1 MMKGISMLTK
11 KIFLLI
17 SIIFILF
24 SFTGCYNTTGIDRQ
38 YFVVSFGID
47 LAENNLIK
55 LSLQIPSSSSGG
67 SGSSESAQASS
78 YQLYSVEGETIDECL
93 SILNNYLNKKI
104 NLSHCS
110 ALILSE
116 ELAKKGIEPYINTLT
131 NNTELRHSCEIIIS
145 STTALEVLEKVA
157 NSGEVFSARLFDY
170 LSTSS
175 QYTGYTIQST
185 FGDFFQALD
194 NDYYNPS
201 CIYTLVEKDTVQ
213 TNGIAIFNKA
223 TMIGHIDVS
232 NSISHLIVTNNLD
245 TCTITID
252 NPFEENEMLDLDVSL
267 YKNTDIKIDVIN
279 GSPFISLTV
288 YPEGTIKSSGSIFN
302 YIDDNNIKSVEDAT
316 SNYLEK
322 IIKDY
327 LYIISKK
334 YNSDIVGF
342 KGIYQTKFLTKEEFD
357 KVHWDEIFQDSYF
370 KIDLKTKINS
380 SNLFNKE

>member
-1 MMKGISMLTK
+1 MLRK
-11 KIFLLI
+11 KIILLI
-17 SIIFILF
+17 LIVFILF

-38 YFVVSFGID
+38 YFVISFGID
-47 LAENNLIK
+47 LAENDLIK
-55 LSLQIPSSSSGG
+55 FSLQIPFSSESSNSSS
-67 SGSSESAQASS
+67 SAQASD
-78 YQLYSVEGETIDECL
+78 YQIYSVEGETIDECI
-93 SILNNYLNKKI
+93 SILNNYLNKKL
-104 NLSHCS
+104 NFSHCS

-116 ELAKKGIEPYINTLT
+116 EIAQKGIESYINTLT

-145 STTALEVLEKVA
+145 SSTALEVLEKVS

-201 CIYTLVEKDTVQ
+201 CIYASVNNNTVQ
-213 TNGIAIFNKA
+213 TNGIAIFNKS

-245 TCTITID
+245 TCTITIE
-252 NPFEENEMLDLDVSL
+252 NPFEKNEMLDLDVSL
-267 YKNTDIKIDVIN
+267 YKNTEIKIDVIN
-279 GSPFISLTV
+279 NSPLIYITI
-288 YPEGTIKSSGSIFN
+288 YPEGTIRSSGSIFN
-302 YIDDNNIKSVEDAT
+302 YIDNNNLTSVESAT
-316 SNYLEK
+316 TNYLEK
-322 IIKDY
+322 ILKDY
-327 LYIISKK
+327 LYTISKK

-342 KGIYQTKFLTKEEFD
+342 KGIYQSTFPTKNKFD
-357 KVHWDEIFQDSYF
+357 KIHWDEIFQDSYF
-370 KIDLKTKINS
+370 KINLKTKINS

>member
-1 MMKGISMLTK
+1 MFRK
-11 KIFLLI
+11 KIILLI
-17 SIIFILF
+17 LIIIILF

-47 LAENNLIK
+47 LIENDLIK
-55 LSLQIPSSSSGG
+55 FTLQIPSSNSGG
-67 SGSSESAQASS
+67 SESSGSAQASS
-78 YQLYSVEGETIDECL
+78 YQLYSVEGETIDECI

-104 NLSHCS
+104 NFSHCS

-116 ELAKKGIEPYINTLT
+116 EIAKKGIEPFINTLT

-145 STTALEVLEKVA
+145 SSTALEVLEKVS
-157 NSGEVFSARLFDY
+157 NSGEIFSARLFDY

-201 CIYTLVEKDTVQ
+201 CIYVSVNNDTVQ
-213 TNGIAIFNKA
+213 TNGIALFNKSI
-223 TMIGHIDVS
+223 MIGHIDVS
-232 NSISHLIVTNNLD
+232 NSISHLIVTNDLD
-245 TCTITID
+245 TCTITIE
-252 NPFEENEMLDLDVSL
+252 NPFEENQKLDLDVSL
-267 YKNTDIKIDVIN
+267 YKNTEIEIDVIN
-279 GSPFISLTV
+279 GSPLISLTV
-288 YPEGTIKSSGSIFN
+288 YPEGTIRSSGSIFN
-302 YIDDNNIKSVEDAT
+302 YIDNNNITSVEHAT
-316 SNYLEK
+316 TNYLEK
-322 IIKDY
+322 ILKDY
-327 LYIISKK
+327 LYTISKK

-342 KGIYQTKFLTKEEFD
+342 KGIYQSTFPTKEEFD

-370 KIDLKTKINS
+370 KINLKTKINS

>member
-1 MMKGISMLTK
+1 MLKK
-11 KIFLLI
+11 KILLLI
-17 SIIFILF
+17 LIIIILF

-47 LAENNLIK
+47 LIENDLIK
-55 LSLQIPSSSSGG
+55 FSLQIPSSTSS
-67 SGSSESAQASS
+67 SSESSSSAQASS
-78 YQLYSVEGETIDECL
+78 YQLYSVEGETIDECI

-104 NLSHCS
+104 NFSHCS
-110 ALILSE
+110 ALVFSE
-116 ELAKKGIEPYINTLT
+116 EIAKKGVEPFINTLT

-145 STTALEVLEKVA
+145 STSALDVLEKVA

-201 CIYTLVEKDTVQ
+201 CIYASVNDNTVQ
-213 TNGIAIFNKA
+213 TNGIAIFNKS

-232 NSISHLIVTNNLD
+232 NSISHLIVTNDLD

-252 NPFEENEMLDLDVSL
+252 NPFEENEKLDLDVSL
-267 YKNTDIKIDVIN
+267 YKNTEIKIDVIN
-279 GSPFISLTV
+279 GSPFIILTI
-288 YPEGTIKSSGSIFN
+288 YPEGTIRSSGSIFN
-302 YIDDNNIKSVEDAT
+302 YIDNNNITSVEHAT
-316 SNYLEK
+316 TNYLEK
-322 IIKDY
+322 ILKDY
-327 LYIISKK
+327 LYTISKK

-342 KGIYQTKFLTKEEFD
+342 KGIYQSTFTTKEEFS
-357 KVHWDEIFQDSYF
+357 KIHWDEIFRDSYF
-370 KIDLKTKINS
+370 KINLKTKINS

>member
-1 MMKGISMLTK
+1 MLIK
-11 KIFLLI
+11 KIFFII

-38 YFVVSFGID
+38 YFIVSFGID
-47 LAENNLIK
+47 LVENNLIK
-55 LSLQIPSSSSGG
+55 LSLQIPSSSSGNSEG
-67 SGSSESAQASS
+67 SGSAQASS
-78 YQLYSVEGETIDECL
+78 YQLYSVEGQTIDECL

-110 ALILSE
+110 ALIISE
-116 ELAKKGIEPYINTLT
+116 EVAKKGIEPYINTLT

-145 STTALEVLEKVA
+145 STTALEVLEKVS

-201 CIYTLVEKDTVQ
+201 CIYAVVDNDTVQ
-213 TNGIAIFNKA
+213 TNGIAIFNKSA
-223 TMIGHIDVS
+223 MIGHIDVS
-232 NSISHLIVTNNLD
+232 NSISHLIVTNDLD
-245 TCTITID
+245 TCTITIE

-267 YKNTDIKIDVIN
+267 YKNTDINIDLIN
-279 GSPFISLTV
+279 GTPFISLTV
-288 YPEGTIKSSGSIFN
+288 YPEGTIRSSGSIFN
-302 YIDDNNIKSVEDAT
+302 YIDENNIKKVEVAT
-316 SNYLEK
+316 STYLEK
-322 IIKDY
+322 ILKDY
-327 LYIISKK
+327 LYTITKK

-342 KGIYQTKFLTKEEFD
+342 KGIYQSTFLTKEEFD
-357 KVHWDEIFQDSYF
+357 KIHWDEIFKDSYF
-370 KIDLKTKINS
+370 SIDLKTKINS

>member
-1 MMKGISMLTK
+1 MFIK
-11 KIFLLI
+11 K
-17 SIIFILF
+17 IIFILLMILILF
-24 SFTGCYNTTGIDRQ
+24 SLTGCYNTTGIDRQ
-38 YFVVSFGID
+38 YFIVSFGID
-47 LAENNLIK
+47 LIENNLIK
-55 LSLQIPSSSSGG
+55 LSLQIPSSSS
-67 SGSSESAQASS
+67 SGAKSSDSAQASS

-116 ELAKKGIEPYINTLT
+116 EVAKKGIEPYINTLT

-145 STTALEVLEKVA
+145 SSSALEVLEKVS

-170 LSTSS
+170 LSSSS
-175 QYTGYTIQST
+175 QYTGYTIQSS

-201 CIYTLVEKDTVQ
+201 CIYVSVDKDTVQ

-223 TMIGHIDVS
+223 NMIGHIDVS
-232 NSISHLIVTNNLD
+232 NSISHLIVTNDLD

-252 NPFEENEMLDLDVSL
+252 NPFENNEKLDLDVSL
-267 YKNTDIKIDVIN
+267 YKDTDIKIDIIN
-279 GSPFISLTV
+279 GSPFISLTI
-288 YPEGTIKSSGSIFN
+288 YPEGTIRSSGSIFN
-302 YIDDNNIKSVEDAT
+302 YIDNNNIKSVEHAT
-316 SNYLEK
+316 SAYLEK
-322 IIKDY
+322 ILKDY
-327 LYIISKK
+327 LYTITKK

-342 KGIYQTKFLTKEEFD
+342 KGIYQSNFLTKEEFD

-370 KIDLKTKINS
+370 NINLKTKINS

>member
-1 MMKGISMLTK
+1 MILK
-11 KIFLLI
+11 KFALLI
-17 SIIFILF
+17 LIFIILF
-24 SFTGCYNTTGIDRQ
+24 SLTGCYNTTGIDRQ

-47 LAENNLIK
+47 LAENDLIK
-55 LSLQIPSSSSGG
+55 FSLQIPSS
-67 SGSSESAQASS
+67 GSSSSESSSSAQASS
-78 YQLYSVEGETIDECL
+78 YQLYSVEGETIDECI

-104 NLSHCS
+104 NFSHCS

-116 ELAKKGIEPYINTLT
+116 EIAQKGIEPFINTLT

-145 STTALEVLEKVA
+145 STTALDVLEKVA

-201 CIYTLVEKDTVQ
+201 CIYASVSNDTVQ

-232 NSISHLIVTNNLD
+232 NSISHLIVTNDLD

-252 NPFEENEMLDLDVSL
+252 NPFEENEKLDLDVSL
-267 YKNTDIKIDVIN
+267 YKNTEIKIDVIN
-279 GSPFISLTV
+279 GSPLITLTI
-288 YPEGTIKSSGSIFN
+288 YPEGTIRSSGSIFN
-302 YIDDNNIKSVEDAT
+302 YIDNNNITSVEHAT
-316 SNYLEK
+316 TNYLEK

-327 LYIISKK
+327 LYTITKK

-342 KGIYQTKFLTKEEFD
+342 KGIYQSTFPTKEEFD

-370 KIDLKTKINS
+370 KINIKTKINS

>member
-1 MMKGISMLTK
+1 MFLK
-11 KIFLLI
+11 KSILLLL
-17 SIIFILF
+17 IIFIVF
-24 SFTGCYNTTGIDRQ
+24 SFSGCYNTTGIDRQ
-38 YFVVSFGID
+38 YFIVSFGID
-47 LAENNLIK
+47 LTENNLIK
-55 LSLQIPSSSSGG
+55 LSLQIPSSD
-67 SGSSESAQASS
+67 SGSSGSSDSAQASS

-93 SILNNYLNKKI
+93 AILNNYLNKKI

-110 ALILSE
+110 ALIISE
-116 ELAKKGIEPYINTLT
+116 EIAKKGIEPYINTLT

-145 STTALEVLEKVA
+145 SSTALEVLEKVS

-185 FGDFFQALD
+185 FGDFFQSLD

-201 CIYTLVEKDTVQ
+201 CIYASVNKDTIQ

-232 NSISHLIVTNNLD
+232 NSISHLIVTNDLD
-245 TCTITID
+245 TCTITIE
-252 NPFEENEMLDLDVSL
+252 NPLETNEYLDLDISL
-267 YKNTDIKIDVIN
+267 YKNTEINIDIIN

-288 YPEGTIKSSGSIFN
+288 YPEGTIRSSGSIFN
-302 YIDDNNIKSVEDAT
+302 YINDDNIKNVEHAT
-316 SNYLEK
+316 SIYLEK
-322 IIKDY
+322 ILKDY
-327 LYIISKK
+327 LYTISKK

-342 KGIYQTKFLTKEEFD
+342 KGIYQSSFLTKEEFD
-357 KVHWDEIFQDSYF
+357 KIHWDEIFQDSYF

>member
-1 MMKGISMLTK
+1 MLVKRFTIIIL
-11 KIFLLI
+11 IFI
-17 SIIFILF
+17 ILF

-47 LAENNLIK
+47 LVENDLIK
-55 LSLQIPSSSSGG
+55 FSLQIPSSSS
-67 SGSSESAQASS
+67 SGSESSSSAQASS
-78 YQLYSVEGETIDECL
+78 YQLYSVEGETIDECI

-104 NLSHCS
+104 NFSHCS

-116 ELAKKGIEPYINTLT
+116 EIAKKGVEPFINTLT

-145 STTALEVLEKVA
+145 STTALDVLEKVA

-201 CIYTLVEKDTVQ
+201 SIYASVSDNTVQ
-213 TNGIAIFNKA
+213 TNGIAIFNNSI
-223 TMIGHIDVS
+223 MIGHIDVS
-232 NSISHLIVTNNLD
+232 NSISHLIVTNDLD

-252 NPFEENEMLDLDVSL
+252 NPFEENEKLDLDVSL
-267 YKNTDIKIDVIN
+267 YKNTEIKIDVIN
-279 GSPFISLTV
+279 GSPFITLTI
-288 YPEGTIKSSGSIFN
+288 YPEGTIRSSGSIFN
-302 YIDDNNIKSVEDAT
+302 YIDNNNITNVEHAT
-316 SNYLEK
+316 TNYLEK

-327 LYIISKK
+327 LYTISKK

-342 KGIYQTKFLTKEEFD
+342 KGIYQSTFPTKEEFD

-370 KIDLKTKINS
+370 KINLKTKINS

>member
-1 MMKGISMLTK
+1 MLIK
-11 KIFLLI
+11 KIILLI
-17 SIIFILF
+17 LIIVILF

-38 YFVVSFGID
+38 YFVVAFGID

-55 LSLQIPSSSSGG
+55 FSLQIPSSSSGS
-67 SGSSESAQASS
+67 SGSSDSAQASD
-78 YQLYSVEGETIDECL
+78 YQLYSVEGETIDECI

-104 NLSHCS
+104 NFSHCS

-116 ELAKKGIEPYINTLT
+116 EIAKKGIEPFINTLT

-145 STTALEVLEKVA
+145 SGTALEVLEKVS
-157 NSGEVFSARLFDY
+157 NSGEIFSARLFDY

-201 CIYTLVEKDTVQ
+201 CIYASVNNDNIQ

-223 TMIGHIDVS
+223 IMIGHIDVS
-232 NSISHLIVTNNLD
+232 NSISHLIVTNDLD
-245 TCTITID
+245 TCTITIE

-267 YKNTDIKIDVIN
+267 YKNTDIKIDIIN
-279 GSPFISLTV
+279 GTPLISLTV
-288 YPEGTIKSSGSIFN
+288 YPEGTIRSSGSIFN
-302 YIDDNNIKSVEDAT
+302 YIDNNNITSVEHAT
-316 SNYLEK
+316 TNYLEK
-322 IIKDY
+322 ILKDY
-327 LYIISKK
+327 LYTISKK

-342 KGIYQTKFLTKEEFD
+342 KGIYQSTFPTKEEFD
-357 KVHWDEIFQDSYF
+357 KIHWDKIFQDSYF
-370 KIDLKTKINS
+370 KINIKTKINS

>member
-1 MMKGISMLTK
+1 M
-11 KIFLLI
+11 
-17 SIIFILF
+17 F

-38 YFVVSFGID
+38 YFVISFGID
-47 LAENNLIK
+47 LAENDLIK
-55 LSLQIPSSSSGG
+55 FSLQIPFSSENSSSS
-67 SGSSESAQASS
+67 SSAQAND
-78 YQLYSVEGETIDECL
+78 YQIYSVEGETIDECI
-93 SILNNYLNKKI
+93 SILNNYLNKKL
-104 NLSHCS
+104 NFSHCS

-116 ELAKKGIEPYINTLT
+116 EIAQKGIESFINTLT

-145 STTALEVLEKVA
+145 SSTALEVLEKVS

-201 CIYTLVEKDTVQ
+201 CIYASVNNNTVQ
-213 TNGIAIFNKA
+213 TNGIAIFNKS

-245 TCTITID
+245 TCTITIE
-252 NPFEENEMLDLDVSL
+252 NPFEKNEMLDLDVSL
-267 YKNTDIKIDVIN
+267 YKNTEIKIDVIN
-279 GSPFISLTV
+279 NSPLIYITV
-288 YPEGTIKSSGSIFN
+288 YPEGTIRSSGSIFN
-302 YIDDNNIKSVEDAT
+302 YIDNNNITSVEYAT
-316 SNYLEK
+316 TNYLEK
-322 IIKDY
+322 ILKDY
-327 LYIISKK
+327 LYTISKK

-342 KGIYQTKFLTKEEFD
+342 KGIYQSTFPTKDKFD
-357 KVHWDEIFQDSYF
+357 KIHWDEIFQDSYF
-370 KIDLKTKINS
+370 KINLKTKINS

>member
-1 MMKGISMLTK
+1 MLIK
-11 KIFLLI
+11 KIILI
-17 SIIFILF
+17 ILIVFILITF
-24 SFTGCYNTTGIDRQ
+24 SGCYNTTGIDRQ

-55 LSLQIPSSSSGG
+55 FSLQIPSSSSGK
-67 SGSSESAQASS
+67 SGDSGSAQASS
-78 YQLYSVEGETIDECL
+78 YQIYSVEGETIDECI
-93 SILNNYLNKKI
+93 SILNNYLNKKL
-104 NLSHCS
+104 NFSHCS

-116 ELAKKGIEPYINTLT
+116 KVAQKGIETFINTLT

-145 STTALEVLEKVA
+145 STTALDVLEKVS

-201 CIYTLVEKDTVQ
+201 CIYASVNDNTVQ
-213 TNGIAIFNKA
+213 TNGIAIFNKSI
-223 TMIGHIDVS
+223 MIGHIDVS
-232 NSISHLIVTNNLD
+232 NSISHLIVTNDLE
-245 TCTITID
+245 TCTITIE

-267 YKNTDIKIDVIN
+267 YKNTDIKIDIIN
-279 GSPFISLTV
+279 GSPLISITV
-288 YPEGTIKSSGSIFN
+288 YPEGTIRSSGSIFN
-302 YIDDNNIKSVEDAT
+302 YIDTKNITSVEKAAT
-316 SNYLEK
+316 NYLEK
-322 IIKDY
+322 ILKDY
-327 LYIISKK
+327 LYTISKK

-342 KGIYQTKFLTKEEFD
+342 KGIYQSTFLTKEEFD
-357 KVHWDEIFQDSYF
+357 KIHWDEIFMDSYF
-370 KIDLKTKINS
+370 KITLKTKINS

>member
-1 MMKGISMLTK
+1 MIRKKCLLFIILT
-11 KIFLLI
+11 I
-17 SIIFILF
+17 ILF
-24 SFTGCYNTTGIDRQ
+24 TFTGCYNTTGIDRQ

-47 LAENNLIK
+47 LIENDLIK
-55 LSLQIPSSSSGG
+55 FSLQIPSSG
-67 SGSSESAQASS
+67 STGSSDSAQASD
-78 YQLYSVEGETIDECL
+78 YQIYSVEGETIDECI
-93 SILNNYLNKKI
+93 SILNNYLNKKL
-104 NLSHCS
+104 NFSHCS
-110 ALILSE
+110 ALVLSE
-116 ELAKKGIEPYINTLT
+116 EIAKKGIEPFINTLT

-145 STTALEVLEKVA
+145 STTALDILEKVS
-157 NSGEVFSARLFDY
+157 NSGEIFSARLFDY

-201 CIYTLVEKDTVQ
+201 CIYASVNKNTVQ
-213 TNGIAIFNKA
+213 TNGIAIFKQA

-232 NSISHLIVTNNLD
+232 NSISHLIVTNDLE

-252 NPFEENEMLDLDVSL
+252 NPFEENEKLDLEISL
-267 YKNTDIKIDVIN
+267 YKNTDINIDIIN
-279 GSPFISLTV
+279 GSPLITLTI

-302 YIDDNNIKSVEDAT
+302 FINSNNIKSVEHAT
-316 SNYLEK
+316 TNYLEK
-322 IIKDY
+322 ILKDY

-342 KGIYQTKFLTKEEFD
+342 KGIYQSTFLTKEEFD
-357 KVHWDEIFQDSYF
+357 KIHWDKIFKDSYF
-370 KIDLKTKINS
+370 KINLNTKINS

>member
-1 MMKGISMLTK
+1 MVIK
-11 KIFLLI
+11 KIIFLILI
-17 SIIFILF
+17 IVILF

-38 YFVVSFGID
+38 YFAVSFGID
-47 LAENNLIK
+47 VAENDLLK
-55 LSLQIPSSSSGG
+55 FTLQIPTSSSS
-67 SGSSESAQASS
+67 SSESSSSAQASS
-78 YQLYSVEGETIDECL
+78 YQLYSVEGETIDECI

-104 NLSHCS
+104 NFSHCS

-116 ELAKKGIEPYINTLT
+116 EIAKKGIEPFINTLT

-145 STTALEVLEKVA
+145 SSTALEVLEKVS

-201 CIYTLVEKDTVQ
+201 CIYASVNDDTVQ
-213 TNGIAIFNKA
+213 TNGIAIFNKSI
-223 TMIGHIDVS
+223 MIGHIDVS
-232 NSISHLIVTNNLD
+232 NSISHLIITNDLD

-252 NPFEENEMLDLDVSL
+252 NPFETNEKLDLDISL
-267 YKNTDIKIDVIN
+267 YKNTEINIDIIN
-279 GSPFISLTV
+279 GSPFISITV
-288 YPEGTIKSSGSIFN
+288 YPEGTIRSSGSIFN
-302 YIDDNNIKSVEDAT
+302 YIDSSNITTVEAAAT
-316 SNYLEK
+316 NYLEK
-322 IIKDY
+322 ILKDY
-327 LYIISKK
+327 LYTISKQ

-342 KGIYQTKFLTKEEFD
+342 KGIYQSTFPTKESFE
-357 KVHWDEIFQDSYF
+357 KVHWDEIFQDSFF
-370 KIDLKTKINS
+370 KINLKTKINS

>member
-1 MMKGISMLTK
+1 MLIK
-11 KIFLLI
+11 KIILI
-17 SIIFILF
+17 ILIVFILITF
-24 SFTGCYNTTGIDRQ
+24 SGCYNTTGIDRQ

-55 LSLQIPSSSSGG
+55 FSLQIPSSSSGK
-67 SGSSESAQASS
+67 SGDSGSAQASS
-78 YQLYSVEGETIDECL
+78 YQIYSVEGETIDECI
-93 SILNNYLNKKI
+93 SILNNYLNKKL
-104 NLSHCS
+104 NFSHCS

-116 ELAKKGIEPYINTLT
+116 KVAQKGIETFINTLT

-145 STTALEVLEKVA
+145 STTALDVLEKVS

-201 CIYTLVEKDTVQ
+201 CIYASVNDDTVQ
-213 TNGIAIFNKA
+213 TNGIAIFNKSI
-223 TMIGHIDVS
+223 MIGHIDVS
-232 NSISHLIVTNNLD
+232 NSISHLIVTNDLE
-245 TCTITID
+245 TCTITIE

-267 YKNTDIKIDVIN
+267 YKNTDIKIDIIN
-279 GSPFISLTV
+279 GSPLISITV
-288 YPEGTIKSSGSIFN
+288 YPEGTIRSSGSIFN
-302 YIDDNNIKSVEDAT
+302 YIDTKNITSVEKAAT
-316 SNYLEK
+316 NYLEK
-322 IIKDY
+322 ILKDY
-327 LYIISKK
+327 LYTISKK

-342 KGIYQTKFLTKEEFD
+342 KGIYQSTFLTKEEFD
-357 KVHWDEIFQDSYF
+357 KIHWDEIFMDSYF
-370 KIDLKTKINS
+370 KITLKTKINS

>member
-1 MMKGISMLTK
+1 MLVKRFT
-11 KIFLLI
+11 LLI
-17 SIIFILF
+17 LIFIILF

-47 LAENNLIK
+47 LVENDLIK
-55 LSLQIPSSSSGG
+55 FSLQIPSSSSGG
-67 SGSSESAQASS
+67 SESSSSAQASS
-78 YQLYSVEGETIDECL
+78 YQLYSVEGETIDECI

-104 NLSHCS
+104 NFSHCS

-116 ELAKKGIEPYINTLT
+116 EIAKKGIEPFINTLT

-201 CIYTLVEKDTVQ
+201 SIYASVNDDTVQ
-213 TNGIAIFNKA
+213 TNGIAIFNESI
-223 TMIGHIDVS
+223 MIGHIDVS
-232 NSISHLIVTNNLD
+232 NSISHLIVTNDLD
-245 TCTITID
+245 TCTITIE
-252 NPFEENEMLDLDVSL
+252 NPFEENQKLDLDVSL
-267 YKNTDIKIDVIN
+267 YKNTEIQIDVIN
-279 GSPFISLTV
+279 GSPLISLTI
-288 YPEGTIKSSGSIFN
+288 YPEGTIRSSGSIFN
-302 YIDDNNIKSVEDAT
+302 YIDDNNITSVEHAT
-316 SNYLEK
+316 TNYLEK
-322 IIKDY
+322 VLKDY
-327 LYIISKK
+327 LYTISKK

-342 KGIYQTKFLTKEEFD
+342 KGIYQSTFPTKEEFD
-357 KVHWDEIFQDSYF
+357 KIHWDEIFQDSYF
-370 KIDLKTKINS
+370 KINLKTKINS